1 MIKVK
6 IIDTPNVKVDIQ
18 GELFRE
24 NAIIQADWNETDETK
39 DGYIK
44 NKPEIK
50 SEVIKDDDS
59 LITSGGVHQAIE
71 QVKAEAGVNFTTDKT
86 LTLKDGVLS
95 VNTTTEVQED
105 NTLPITSAA
114 VASTVGNIEI
124 LLKTI

>member
-1 MIKVK
+1 MKKENLTTLK
-6 IIDTPNVKVDIQ
+6 IHDIPQDKFDREQLAGNLQPNEIYLTPAPDIDKTPQ
-18 GELFRE
+18 
-24 NAIIQADWNETDETK
+24 
-39 DGYIK
+39 
-44 NKPEIK
+44 P
-50 SEVIKDDDS
+50 DS
-59 LITSGGVHQAIE
+59 PNLITSGGVHQAIE

-95 VNTTTEVQED
+95 VNTTTEVEED

>member
-6 IIDTPNVKVDIQ
+6 VLENPKTKINVKNEIV
-18 GELFRE
+18 RE
-24 NAIIQADWNETDETK
+24 TYLVQADWNETDESQT
-39 DGYIK
+39 GYIK
-44 NKPEIK
+44 NKPQIT
-50 SEVIKDDDS
+50 SEVIEDGNE
-59 LITSGGVHQAIE
+59 LITSGGVYQAIE

-95 VNTTTEVQED
+95 VNTTTEVKED